1 MKLHQFLILNKEFSV
16 NEAESYLN
24 NIIKK
29 SIVKDE
35 LDIKFNKAVKKL
47 NKKIDSI
54 SDNDKKEKLI
64 AMVNNFL
71 KEF

>member
-1 MKLHQFLILNKEFSV
+1 MTVHILLILLY
-16 NEAESYLN
+16 YLN

>member
-1 MKLHQFLILNKEFSV
+1 MLNFIINKEFSV